1 MESFKQKRANLF
13 NENPIASHGSWISKH
28 SIAAGSPVHLGGSGK
43 SPLYQDDLKEGNFK
57 VTKSTTGL
65 GGENIATERQ
75 ALIPGTPGKTYEEAG
90 VDPAKAQAYWDANP
104 EKYEEYKAGQEDRT
118 VTQTRDVSVD
128 SETIESPK
136 LYPNP
141 FQGQVKHRGITL
153 EPAASENDSLPSKMI
168 SNIYKKGD
176 DIEGFNAY
184 LAEHNYKRSKKQP
197 KRGSNTRNTQN
208 ISSWATKK

>member
-28 SIAAGSPVHLGGSGK
+28 SIAAGSPVHVGGSGK
-43 SPLYQDDLKEGNFK
+43 SPLYQDDLKEGDYT

-75 ALIPGTPGKTYEEAG
+75 ALIPGQE
-90 VDPAKAQAYWDANP
+90 V
-104 EKYEEYKAGQEDRT
+104 EEYAKPGTPEYAKWEAAVKKNPSIEDKYKDRT

-168 SNIYKKGD
+168 SNIYKKAN
-176 DIEGFNAY
+176 DIEGFDVY
-184 LAEHNYKRSKKQP
+184 LTEHNYKRSKKQP